1 MGYYTDYTVSW
12 DDPNLETIDVYDETI
27 ENGDQLYSVKW
38 YEHDS
43 DMKAISQEYPNVK
56 FTLTGTGEE
65 PPDFWKRVYLNG
77 ENIESKHGEVIL
89 LTKGKDFT
97 VHNFKERFKAVLAAN
112 PNLPPEDVLSA
123 VIDEFGIEEWE

>member
-1 MGYYTDYTVSW
+1 
-12 DDPNLETIDVYDETI
+12 
-27 ENGDQLYSVKW
+27 
-38 YEHDS
+38 
-43 DMKAISQEYPNVK
+43 MKAISNEYPNVK

-65 PPDFWKRVYLNG
+65 SPDFWKWVYLNG

-112 PNLPPEDVLSA
+112 PNLPPEEVLSA